1 MAKKRRSNNII
12 SIIAA
17 LLLASIT
24 FAWMKKNKEKDKN
37 KDKDR
42 AKTNS
47 DKQSKFKPD
56 FSHFSKEWVE
66 LIEKEYKML
75 YHHWQQEESKLKKT
89 FKHLHD
95 LFIPHSG
102 NQHKPKALSAKWLK
116 FYAVVLIAI
125 KLLVVGFLFF
135 TYPNP
140 AKLSQQVADELFVLT
155 NQSRAELGLPEL
167 AYNEVLAQAAQAKAN
182 DMVAKGYFAHIGPD
196 GKKPWEWID
205 RGRYPFIYMGENL
218 AMDFTTAEVIHLAF
232 KKSPSHWKNV
242 TNPKYRDIGIG
253 VATGIIDGRET
264 TVLVQFF
271 GGRQA
276 VGPQL
281 AAATT
286 NANQEKQDVSSQ
298 PPAPEQANNQEQTTQ
313 VAGVEK
319 ENLPPDQTDSA
330 SSKSSPTEPTS
341 AEIPAQKSKEEKKN
355 IDTPTRPNLPDSTES
370 VSDKK
375 LAEQD
380 SSQTPQADAV
390 SSQPVA
396 TAFLQ
401 AGVARV
407 NLDVSRSAS
416 DGVSG
421 SETLVK
427 EENQQPSQKLA
438 KEFLPPPQFD
448 SSDRLVVATI
458 TTAEKDL
465 SLVDYVILFSRY
477 FFLVFMVVMFILL
490 VINVLVHPHVQHGHV
505 IMQTIAIIIL
515 SGALLLTR
523 FHILEN
529 LPTVIIY

>member
-1 MAKKRRSNNII
+1 MTKKRRSNSII

-17 LLLASIT
+17 LLLASVT
-24 FAWMKKNKEKDKN
+24 FAWMKNKGKNKKKD
-37 KDKDR
+37 
-42 AKTNS
+42 
-47 DKQSKFKPD
+47 SKPKEQTEQNRPD
-56 FSHFSKEWVE
+56 FSHFSKEWVDF
-66 LIEKEYKML
+66 IEKEYKML
-75 YHHWQQEESKLKKT
+75 YHHWQQEESRFKRTL
-89 FKHLHD
+89 KHLHD

-102 NQHKPKALSAKWLK
+102 NEHKPKALSAKWLK
-116 FYAVVLIAI
+116 FYAIALITI

-140 AKLSQQVADELFVLT
+140 AKLSQQVADELFELT

-167 AYNEVLAQAAQAKAN
+167 AYNETLAQAAQAKAN
-182 DMVAKGYFAHIGPD
+182 DMVSKGYFAHIGPD

-205 RGRYPFIYMGENL
+205 RGSYPFVYMGENL

-253 VATGIIDGRET
+253 VATGVINGRET

-276 VGPQL
+276 LGPQL

-286 NANQEKQDVSSQ
+286 DTNKVDQAVEPPVTARQQETDSQ
-298 PPAPEQANNQEQTTQ
+298 TEQVTQ

-319 ENLPPDQTDSA
+319 DNSNNKTDISGTAQPEERATVESEQSQDSTATNKPSSSQSKVDEQDQAKAETKTNKEPIADTPV
-330 SSKSSPTEPTS
+330 KQPTEV
-341 AEIPAQKSKEEKKN
+341 KVVK
-355 IDTPTRPNLPDSTES
+355 
-370 VSDKK
+370 
-375 LAEQD
+375 
-380 SSQTPQADAV
+380 
-390 SSQPVA
+390 
-396 TAFLQ
+396 
-401 AGVARV
+401 AGVAQV
-407 NLDVSRSAS
+407 GFVGESVDNQPALDLT
-416 DGVSG
+416 GQEQ
-421 SETLVK
+421 SENDNTS
-427 EENQQPSQKLA
+427 QSSQKLA
-438 KEFLPPPQFD
+438 KEYLPPPQFD

-458 TTAEKDL
+458 TSADRNL

-490 VINVLVHPHVQHGHV
+490 IINILVHPHIQHGHV
-505 IMQTIAIIIL
+505 IMQTIAIIVL

-529 LPTVIIY
+529 LPRVIIY